1 MVHDFERMRW
11 KSLYR
16 QQSLNTTTEKRS
28 RRVGW
33 NSTRQTKRILFG
45 DLARALHDG
54 TILIPCADT
63 LVELE
68 DTVVYADGGVGPARL
83 EIDAKSMAREAH
95 GDRVVALALAL
106 LAAQEA
112 PSGSRDP
119 GDALPDWS
127 VGALLDIPQEIVDR
141 Q

>member
-1 MVHDFERMRW
+1 M
-11 KSLYR
+11 
-16 QQSLNTTTEKRS
+16 
-28 RRVGW
+28 
-33 NSTRQTKRILFG
+33 
-45 DLARALHDG
+45 
-54 TILIPCADT
+54 
-63 LVELE
+63 
-68 DTVVYADGGVGPARL
+68 YADGGVGPARL

-112 PSGSRDP
+112 PSGSREP
-119 GDALPDWS
+119 GDALPDWL